1 MFGTLNT
8 LLPGKVAVWSTDH
21 DPKCTKPTKVF
32 REDRPRFSKDDLQR
46 YPVAVVTNKF
56 FAGKGGHKARQV
68 RRGDRLEPRSLTVMD
83 EQIDEVTLF
92 EVELSSAERVREL
105 VQQDEKTAETMG
117 PHMNALVRFMSDR
130 SLLVDGRDLEKPT
143 DNTEAWSIAN
153 QLDWFDTVQASAFVK
168 ANPRDPD
175 VARVFGFAR
184 SLAQGYAFIARNKG
198 GTQGTYFIG
207 YERNLVIDPGTLL
220 LDATADIDGVSQLC
234 PWRQHVATPQA
245 RYDNL
250 TIVHVPTNTERKR
263 MRLSN
268 YFKLAKNRRDYVKWM
283 EATITEHMTPGQRG
297 FVVCKKTL
305 FENDDVPTT
314 GEHGAVSLW
323 GWNIGGRMLSAT
335 HWGTGIGDNTW
346 QEADVVFLFD
356 EFWKPRRTVIAM
368 AQGLQD
374 HRATEG
380 DLGRMKVLNSRAR
393 AVDTLQEGDLLRWTK
408 QMALRGRGRSYDEHG
423 VCGHQKLVCSGDLN
437 GFSLTLI
444 SYFLVRVSGTLMQ
457 TPERKHRLVCS
468 WRS

>member
-1 MFGTLNT
+1 MSTLPSRDVLRSEFDVVIDELDRARPGAKLTTDWYRSIGDAVFDAGYRALGDTCAAQATTNTQGAPEAQAKPRLQVVSAPVGSGKTSFSVAFITAVVRLAELDSTAPYGGLFVVDQMAKADEMFGTLNT
-8 LLPGKVAVWSTDH
+8 LLPGRVAVWSTDH

-68 RRGDRLEPRSLTVMD
+68 RRGDRLVPRALTVMD

-105 VQQDEKTAETMG
+105 VQQDEKTAETIG

-153 QLDWFDTVQASAFVK
+153 QLDWFDTVHASAFVK
-168 ANPRDPD
+168 ANHRDPD

-184 SLAQGYAFIARNKG
+184 SLAQGYAFIARNMG
-198 GTQGTYFIG
+198 GSQGTYFIG
-207 YERNLVIDPGTLL
+207 YERSLVIDPGTLL

-234 PWRQHVATPQA
+234 PWREHATTPKA

-305 FENDDVPTT
+305 FE
-314 GEHGAVSLW
+314 
-323 GWNIGGRMLSAT
+323 
-335 HWGTGIGDNTW
+335 
-346 QEADVVFLFD
+346 
-356 EFWKPRRTVIAM
+356 K
-368 AQGLQD
+368 
-374 HRATEG
+374 
-380 DLGRMKVLNSRAR
+380 
-393 AVDTLQEGDLLRWTK
+393 
-408 QMALRGRGRSYDEHG
+408 
-423 VCGHQKLVCSGDLN
+423 
-437 GFSLTLI
+437 
-444 SYFLVRVSGTLMQ
+444 
-457 TPERKHRLVCS
+457 
-468 WRS
+468 